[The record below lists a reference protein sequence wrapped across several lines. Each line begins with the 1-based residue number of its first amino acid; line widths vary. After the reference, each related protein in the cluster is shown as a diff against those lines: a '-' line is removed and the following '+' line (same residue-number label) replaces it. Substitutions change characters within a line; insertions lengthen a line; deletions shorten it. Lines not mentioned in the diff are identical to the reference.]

1 MQPLCEESTWASRIG
16 DRRVDLYVRAE
27 HEMEDEQAEEPG
39 WFRKALHSG
48 GSAFLI
54 AFICNKATFPIR
66 APITVGLT
74 PVVARRVLHSSPSRI
89 WSCKADQ
96 RLCTAL
102 RFIDCQMCGVIIAHG
117 QASLQPP
124 SN

>member
-1 MQPLCEESTWASRIG
+1 
-16 DRRVDLYVRAE
+16 
-27 HEMEDEQAEEPG
+27 MEDEQAGEPG

-74 PVVARRVLHSSPSRI
+74 PVVARCVARAWLPHCRAACALVH
-89 WSCKADQ
+89 WSYMQD
-96 RLCTAL
+96 CT
-102 RFIDCQMCGVIIAHG
+102 
-117 QASLQPP
+117 P
-124 SN
+124 